1 MKQLFLKILKVF
13 LIVSAAMLCLALV
26 FGLVLFLG
34 WPWWAGFCVLVG
46 LAGLAA
52 GIVFLKKLLQ
62 HRQEQQF
69 VQQVINQEAA
79 HAATLADK
87 DKQRSEELQVRW
99 KEAMDALR
107 NSHLKK
113 MGNPLYV
120 LPWYLVIGESG
131 SGKTTSIKSA
141 RLSSPFAE
149 VSRTSGISGT
159 RNCDWWF
166 FEQAIIIDTAGRYA
180 IPVDEGRDKEEW
192 QKFLTQL
199 IKFRKREPLNGL
211 IITVAADKL
220 LSAPAETLESDGRSI
235 RRRMDE
241 LMRVLGAKFP
251 VYVLVTKCDL
261 VQGMTQFC
269 ERLPEKALDRAMG
282 FLNHDL
288 SANIAAFNERAMHT
302 MSERL
307 KDIRLQLL
315 HQPGFGRPDP
325 ALLLFPEEFERLGSG
340 LSAFTRGAFQENPY
354 QETPILRGMF
364 FSSGRQ
370 EGSPY
375 SHFLKSIGLIGD
387 RDVLPGSSKGMF
399 LFDFFSRILPGDRN
413 LFAPTLRAVQWSRLT
428 RNLGLTAWVAIA
440 IALCGLLSFSFVKN
454 LRILKEFSREFTSPP
469 VLQGEMVSDIT
480 VMDRFRETILQMESQ
495 NRGWW
500 IPRFGLN
507 ESLEVESRIKDVYC
521 RQFEQNLL
529 GAYDKRM
536 AERMAGFGVSTP
548 DQTLGRHLAHL
559 IRRINLLKGRLGG
572 EDLAA
577 LQARPQPGYAPFSRD
592 EGHPLA
598 PELQGGLEHLYQ
610 YDLIWRKDP
619 GRVNQEIAYLQTWI
633 KQLLAMKQNDLSCLI
648 AMVNAD
654 PSLAGVTLADF
665 WGADPAD
672 RKDVA
677 IPPAYTLKGKEAID
691 VYIKEMETA
700 MADPLAIAGA
710 KQEFQKTYRKNYLD
724 AWEAFGAQ
732 VPGGIQ
738 RLSGKAD
745 WIKVIDRIAAGQDP
759 YFSFLNRIKNE
770 IAPFGDN
777 ADRAWVALVN
787 NFDAARQ
794 DAVRQEALQKV
805 GILSQAAE
813 KGKSILGQMEKAA
826 GSQDAAKLMES
837 RMEAAA
843 ALKNYQKALSELTKA
858 AASRKDAYEIAA
870 KAFAEDSASP
880 PSPFVTADK
889 SIREMETS
897 FQGGAAP
904 SKMFWD
910 LVSGPRQLLWDF
922 VCRETACYLDR
933 LWEEKVLVEIEG
945 ITSPEEINALALGE
959 KGPAIDFV
967 KGPVAPFINRNLN
980 KGFYA
985 KTVMGREIAFKP
997 EFLSYFTRGTKD
1009 VRAAQAEKAKAEK
1022 VLAEKAL
1029 APKQDLPQVEAPA
1042 VLNQSVTI
1050 KGMPTDVNPDAGIR
1064 PRATRLELQCADKST
1079 QLVNLNYPVRK
1090 VFDWT
1095 SQTCSDV
1102 VFKIE
1107 IGAMTLTKRYGGSM
1121 GLPLFLNDFG
1131 AGTRRWYPRDFPEF
1145 EAALKRDNVQY
1156 IQVNYQIEGQEP
1168 VIAFYKKAMAASK
1181 SSNAPKAHPPVT
1193 AKAPDIP
1200 KVPRNAALC
1209 WER

>member
-13 LIVSAAMLCLALV
+13 LIISVVMLGLALV

-34 WPWWAGFCVLVG
+34 WPWWVGFCVLIG
-46 LAGLAA
+46 LAGLAV
-52 GIVFLKKLLQ
+52 GIVFLKKLFQ
-62 HRQEQQF
+62 RKREQQF
-69 VQQVINQEAA
+69 VQQVIHQEAA
-79 HAATLADK
+79 YVATMADK
-87 DKQRSEELQVRW
+87 DKERSQELQARW

-192 QKFLTQL
+192 QKFLSQL

-211 IITVAADKL
+211 IITVATDKL
-220 LSAPAETLESDGRSI
+220 LSAPPETLEADGRSI
-235 RRRMDE
+235 RQRMDE

-288 SANIAAFNERAMHT
+288 SANIASFNERAMHT

-315 HQPGFGRPDP
+315 HQPGFGKPDP
-325 ALLLFPEEFERLGSG
+325 ALLLFPEEFERLKSG
-340 LSAFTRGAFQENPY
+340 LFAFTQGAFRENPY

-387 RDVLPGSSKGMF
+387 RDVLPGTSKGMF
-399 LFDFFSRILPGDRN
+399 LFDFFSKILPGDRG
-413 LFAPTLRAVQWSRLT
+413 LFAPTLRAVEWSRLT

-454 LRILKEFSREFTSPP
+454 LRILKEFSREFASPP
-469 VLQGEMVSDIT
+469 VLQGEMVSDVIL
-480 VMDRFRETILQMESQ
+480 MDRFRETILQMEDR
-495 NRGWW
+495 NRSWW

-507 ESLEVESRIKDVYC
+507 ESQEVETRIKEVYC
-521 RQFEQNLL
+521 KQFEGNLL
-529 GAYDKRM
+529 AAYDKRM
-536 AERMAGFGVSTP
+536 AERMTGFTVSTP

-559 IRRINLLKGRLGG
+559 IRRINLLRGRLSG

-577 LQARPQPGYAPFSRD
+577 LQARPQPGYATFSPD
-592 EGHPLA
+592 ENHPLM
-598 PELQGGLEHLYQ
+598 PELQGRLEHLYQ

-619 GRVNQEIAYLQTWI
+619 SRVNQEITYLQTWI
-633 KQLLAMKQNDLSCLI
+633 KQLLAMKQNDLSCLV

-654 PSLAGVTLADF
+654 PSLTGVTLADF
-665 WGADPAD
+665 WGGDPA
-672 RKDVA
+672 RKEVA

-700 MADPLAIAGA
+700 ITDPLVIAGA
-710 KQEFQKTYRKNYLD
+710 KQEFQKSYKKSYLD

-738 RLSGKAD
+738 RLAGKTD
-745 WIKVIDRIAAGQDP
+745 WQKVIDRIAVGQDP
-759 YFSFLNRIKNE
+759 YFSFLARLKNE
-770 IAPFGDN
+770 IAPFTEN
-777 ADRAWVALVN
+777 TDRAWIGLVN
-787 NFDAARQ
+787 NFDAAKQDAARQ
-794 DAVRQEALQKV
+794 DALPKAGL
-805 GILSQAAE
+805 LSQAAE
-813 KGKSILGQMEKAA
+813 KGKNLLTQMEKAT
-826 GSQDAAKLMES
+826 GNQDATKLIES
-837 RMEAAA
+837 RLEAAA
-843 ALKNYQKALSELTKA
+843 ALKNYQKALSELSKA
-858 AASRKDAYEIAA
+858 AVSRKEAYEIAA
-870 KAFAEDSASP
+870 KAFAEESASP
-880 PSPFVTADK
+880 PSPFITADK
-889 SIREMETS
+889 SIRTLETS
-897 FQGGAAP
+897 FQSGANP

-922 VCRETACYLDR
+922 VCRETACYLDK

-959 KGPAIDFV
+959 KGPAMDFV
-967 KGPVAPFINRNLN
+967 KGPVAPFIDRNLK
-980 KGFYA
+980 KGFFA
-985 KTVMGREIAFKP
+985 KNVMGREIAFKAD
-997 EFLSYFTRGTKD
+997 FLSYFTRGTKD
-1009 VRAAQAEKAKAEK
+1009 VRAAQAEKA
-1022 VLAEKAL
+1022 LAEKAI
-1029 APKQDLPQVEAPA
+1029 AAKQDSPAAEAPS
-1042 VLNQSVTI
+1042 LFSQSVTI
-1050 KGMPTDVNPDAGIR
+1050 KGMPTDVNPDASTR
-1064 PRATRLELQCADKST
+1064 PHATHLELQCTDKSFH
-1079 QLVNLNYPVRK
+1079 LINLNYPVRK
-1090 VFDWT
+1090 IFEWS
-1095 SQTCSDV
+1095 SQTCGDV
-1102 VFKIE
+1102 VFTIE
-1107 IGAMTLTKRYGGSM
+1107 IGTMVLTKKYSGNM
-1121 GLPLFLNDFG
+1121 GFPMFLSDFG
-1131 AGTRRWYPRDFPEF
+1131 TGTRRWYPKDFPEN
-1145 EAALKRDNVQY
+1145 EAALKRENIQY
-1156 IQVNYQIEGQEP
+1156 IQVNYQIEGHEP
-1168 VIAFYKKAMAASK
+1168 VIAFYKKALMAQ
-1181 SSNAPKAHPPVT
+1181 KAAKGLQHPP
-1193 AKAPDIP
+1193 KAPDIP

-1209 WER
+1209 WDH

>member
-13 LIVSAAMLCLALV
+13 LIISVVMLGLALV

-34 WPWWAGFCVLVG
+34 WPWWVGFCVLIG
-46 LAGLAA
+46 LAGLAV
-52 GIVFLKKLLQ
+52 GIVFLKKLFQ
-62 HRQEQQF
+62 HKREQQF
-69 VQQVINQEAA
+69 VQQVIHQEAA
-79 HAATLADK
+79 HVATMADK
-87 DKQRSEELQVRW
+87 DKERSQELQARW

-192 QKFLTQL
+192 QKFLSQL
-199 IKFRKREPLNGL
+199 IKFRKREPINGL
-211 IITVAADKL
+211 IITVATDKL
-220 LSAPAETLESDGRSI
+220 LSAPPETLESDGRSI
-235 RRRMDE
+235 RQRMDE

-288 SANIAAFNERAMHT
+288 SANIASFNERTMHT
-302 MSERL
+302 LSEHL

-315 HQPGFGRPDP
+315 HQPGFGKPDP
-325 ALLLFPEEFERLGSG
+325 ALLLFPEEFERLKSG
-340 LSAFTRGAFQENPY
+340 LFAFTQGAFQENPY

-387 RDVLPGSSKGMF
+387 RDVLPGTSKGMF
-399 LFDFFSRILPGDRN
+399 LFDFFSKILPGDRG

-454 LRILKEFSREFTSPP
+454 LRILKEFSREFASPP
-469 VLQGEMVSDIT
+469 VLQGEMVAD
-480 VMDRFRETILQMESQ
+480 VVLMDRFRETILQMEARNQS
-495 NRGWW
+495 WW

-507 ESLEVESRIKDVYC
+507 ESQEVETRIKEVYC
-521 RQFEQNLL
+521 KQFEGNLL
-529 GAYDKRM
+529 GSYDKRM
-536 AERMAGFGVSTP
+536 ADRMTGFTVSTP

-559 IRRINLLKGRLGG
+559 IRRINLLRGRLSG

-577 LQARPQPGYAPFSRD
+577 LQMRPQPGYATFSPD
-592 EGHPLA
+592 ESHPLM
-598 PELQGGLEHLYQ
+598 PELEDRLKHLYQ

-619 GRVNQEIAYLQTWI
+619 SRVNQEITYLMSWI
-633 KQLLAMKQNDLSCLI
+633 KQLLAMKQNDLSCLV

-654 PSLAGVTLADF
+654 PSLTGVTLADF
-665 WGADPAD
+665 WGGDPAQ
-672 RKDVA
+672 KDVA
-677 IPPAYTLKGKEAID
+677 IPPAFTLKGKEAID
-691 VYIKEMETA
+691 GYIKEMETA
-700 MADPLAIAGA
+700 VLDPLFIAGA
-710 KQEFQKTYRKNYLD
+710 KQEFQKNYKKSYLD

-738 RLSGKAD
+738 RLAGKKD
-745 WIKVIDRIAAGQDP
+745 WQKVIDRIAVGQDP
-759 YFSFLNRIKNE
+759 YFSFLARVKNE
-770 IAPFGDN
+770 IAPFAEN
-777 ADRAWVALVN
+777 TDRAWIGLVN
-787 NFDAARQ
+787 NFDAAKQ
-794 DAVRQEALQKV
+794 DAVRQDALPKA
-805 GILSQAAE
+805 GLLTQAAE
-813 KGKSILGQMEKAA
+813 KGKSILSQMEKAA
-826 GSQDAAKLMES
+826 VNQEATKLIES
-837 RMEAAA
+837 RLAAA
-843 ALKNYQKALSELTKA
+843 EALKNYQKALAELSKA
-858 AASRKDAYEIAA
+858 GVSRKEAYEIAA
-870 KAFAEDSASP
+870 KAFAEESATP
-880 PSPFVTADK
+880 PSPFITADN
-889 SIREMETS
+889 SVRTLETV
-897 FQGGAAP
+897 FQSGANS

-922 VCRETACYLDR
+922 VCRETACYLDK

-945 ITSPEEINALALGE
+945 IKSPEEINALALGE

-985 KTVMGREIAFKP
+985 KTVMGREVAFKAD
-997 EFLSYFTRGTKD
+997 FLSYFTRGTKD
-1009 VRAAQAEKAKAEK
+1009 VRAAQAEKAMAEK
-1022 VLAEKAL
+1022 ALAEKAM
-1029 APKQDLPQVEAPA
+1029 APKQDLPPAEAPA
-1042 VLNQSVTI
+1042 VLSQSVTI
-1050 KGMPTDVNPDAGIR
+1050 KGMPTDVNPDAVTR
-1064 PRATRLELQCADKST
+1064 PRATHLELQCTDKST

-1095 SQTCSDV
+1095 SQTCNDV
-1102 VFKIE
+1102 VFTIE
-1107 IGAMTLTKRYGGSM
+1107 IGSMVLTKKYTGNM
-1121 GLPLFLNDFG
+1121 GFPQFLSDFG
-1131 AGTRRWYPRDFPEF
+1131 AGTRRWYPKDFPEN
-1145 EAALKRDNVQY
+1145 EAALKRENIQY

-1168 VIAFYKKAMAASK
+1168 VIAFYKKALM
-1181 SSNAPKAHPPVT
+1181 APKAPKAPPPIKAPPT
-1193 AKAPDIP
+1193 KAPDIL
-1200 KVPRNAALC
+1200 KVPRNAAIC
-1209 WER
+1209 WEH